1 MNGLDRNKSTLM
13 NHDGKLFLAAF
24 DHSQIYGV
32 MPGLVDPIESIKRI
46 LATDIDGYILN
57 PGIVSILDPALVAKK
72 KIVLRS
78 SLGGSMLGT
87 GFDDH
92 HSIMVSPK
100 QALALGCDAV
110 LIMLVLGG
118 AHDKQ
123 SMTDVAQAID
133 AFHQY
138 SIPVMVEVLNADFTK
153 NNDSN
158 FIRNG
163 VRIAVEI
170 GADFIKAFYC
180 EDFSSVVEG
189 CPVPI
194 VLAGG
199 PKEVNIID
207 IAQTVV
213 DAGAVGF
220 AFGRNIFQSPEP
232 DTMVASLSKVLR
244 G

>member
-1 MNGLDRNKSTLM
+1 MNGLERNKSMLM

-24 DHSQIYGV
+24 DHPQIYGV
-32 MPGLVDPIESIKRI
+32 IPGLENPIVSIKRI

-57 PGIVSILDPALVAKK
+57 PGIVSILDPTLVANK
-72 KIVLRS
+72 KIVLRA
-78 SLGGSMLGT
+78 SLGGSVLGT

-100 QALALGCDAV
+100 QALGLGCDAV

-133 AFHQY
+133 GFHQY
-138 SIPVMVEVLNADFTK
+138 SIPVMVEVLHADFSK
-153 NNDSN
+153 NNDTE

-180 EDFSSVVEG
+180 EDFASVVAG
-189 CPVPI
+189 CPAPI

-199 PKEVNIID
+199 PKEANIVD
-207 IAQTVV
+207 IAGTVV
-213 DAGAVGF
+213 EAGAVGF
-220 AFGRNIFQSPEP
+220 AFGRNLFQSAEPEQLI
-232 DTMVASLSKVLR
+232 ASLSQVLR